1 MRLTFLGTG
10 TSFGIPVIGCECA
23 VCTSADSNNRR
34 TRHALLIE
42 EGDETLLVD
51 TPPELRLQ
59 LVNQG
64 VRQVDH
70 VFLTH
75 PHADHVHGID
85 DLRIF
90 SLRSERP
97 LPVYVAGEY
106 AEEFRRRFAY
116 IWGPDA
122 GPAPGTS
129 IPDLELRPFRDRELL
144 TLGGLEVQP
153 IAFPHGYLRS
163 YGLRA
168 GDLALIVDAKLVPD
182 DAVEL
187 LSGLRVLVLNALW
200 RGDPHPTHFN
210 VEEAIAVA
218 ERLGAERTF
227 LTHLTHRLDHESL
240 KRELPDGI
248 EPAYDGLSIEV

>member
-10 TSFGIPVIGCECA
+10 TSFGIPVIGCKCA
-23 VCTSADSNNRR
+23 VCTSEDPRNRR

-59 LVNQG
+59 LVGQG
-64 VRQVDH
+64 ARDVDH

-90 SLRSERP
+90 TLRADGP
-97 LPVYVAGEY
+97 IPVYAAREHGDGFE
-106 AEEFRRRFAY
+106 RRFAY
-116 IWGPDA
+116 IFGPDA

-129 IPDLELRPFRDRELL
+129 IPDLELHRFEDRERLS
-144 TLGGLEVQP
+144 LGGLELIP
-153 IAFPHGYLRS
+153 IAFPHGWVNS
-163 YGLRA
+163 YGFRT
-168 GDLALIVDAKLVPD
+168 GDLGVIVDAKRVPD

-187 LSGLRVLVLNALW
+187 LSGLSVLVINALW
-200 RGDPHPTHFN
+200 FGNPHPTHFN

-218 ERLGAERTF
+218 ERLGARRTF
-227 LTHLTHRLDHESL
+227 LTHLTHRLDHEDL
-240 KRELPDGI
+240 LARLPEGI
-248 EPAYDGLSIEV
+248 EPAYDGLTIDV